1 MKKLLALLLLSPLV
15 ISETYYC
22 SFAIGDESLIQ
33 KIERYEDVFK
43 ASLDDDYD
51 YDTLEIIFEDDSVLM
66 LSSIISGEYPS
77 QESIIIS
84 KDTLIYQWAMIAPDT
99 KIDANAVV
107 SGKCLKND

>member
-1 MKKLLALLLLSPLV
+1 MKKLLALFLLSPLV
-15 ISETYYC
+15 LSETYYC
-22 SFAIGDESLIQ
+22 SFTIGEESLIQ

-43 ASLDDDYD
+43 ASLDDDND

-66 LSSIISGEYPS
+66 LSSIISGEYPT

-107 SGKCLKND
+107 SGKWLKDD